1 MNFLFDTLGS
11 NVFDDKRSKPSE
23 FIDILTPIF
32 KINDI
37 L

>member
-11 NVFDDKRSKPSE
+11 NVFDEKRSKPSE
-23 FIDILTPIF
+23 FIDTLIPFF
-32 KINDI
+32 KVGDI